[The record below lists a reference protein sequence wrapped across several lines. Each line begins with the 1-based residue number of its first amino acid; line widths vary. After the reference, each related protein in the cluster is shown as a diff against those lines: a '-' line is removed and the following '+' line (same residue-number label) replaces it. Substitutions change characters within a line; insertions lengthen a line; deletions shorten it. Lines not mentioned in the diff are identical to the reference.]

1 MIAEKRKLFFFILIA
16 GLHSPYQSGVQT
28 VMPCFADQWTAVG
41 RWRCI
46 PMGTVVFRN
55 RMRCVCTPCPPPSP
69 PSPPLLVLH
78 SFVNMYHSLCCNKST
93 MHIVR
98 LTVHCKCERYAA
110 SGFAIHGSTLKRMTW
125 HAVLSLVEQM
135 ASSPAVLIPCC

>member
-55 RMRCVCTPCPPPSP
+55 RMRCVCTPCPPPLPSLP
-69 PSPPLLVLH
+69 PFACLAFFCEYVPQFVLQQ
-78 SFVNMYHSLCCNKST
+78 VNDAYCST
-93 MHIVR
+93 DCALQV
-98 LTVHCKCERYAA
+98 
-110 SGFAIHGSTLKRMTW
+110 
-125 HAVLSLVEQM
+125 
-135 ASSPAVLIPCC
+135 